1 MSLLYIC
8 LAVWE
13 TWLPLKTA
21 GVQTLSGGTH
31 KGQVALC

>member
-21 GVQTLSGGTH
+21 GVQTH